1 MHRRC
6 AKSSAAISRKR
17 PTLPDR
23 RVEEATRRTELLGL
37 VPSIATGLAQAL
49 FATVAVAVGSREI
62 DSNPVLMI
70 IIGVSIIGSALAAS
84 FVRWWRT
91 EYRVGAD
98 DIRLETG
105 LLSREA
111 RSVPYE
117 RIQDV
122 SIAEPLLAR
131 MFGLVSV
138 TFETGAGGK
147 DEIELAYVT
156 RAEGERLRAVVRR
169 QREAPA
175 GATPADLATSGEEPS
190 ETLFAMDLG
199 RVVHFG
205 LFEFSL
211 VVLGVIGA
219 ALQQLEFLLPFD
231 IWSGDFW
238 TGLLAVPSDTI
249 RHWGFAAQVLGAI
262 LAVVSLL
269 VLGVVTGVVRTV
281 LRDYGFRLDRTDRGF
296 RRRRGLLNRTD
307 VVMPVHRVQAG
318 VLATGLVRRLF
329 GWHSLKFVS
338 LAKDAKS
345 ASHDVAP
352 FARTDEITPVARA
365 ARIALPGP
373 DTQWHRPSKRPWIDS
388 FVLVAA
394 VLVLAGVVMGA
405 VGVPWWFGPWIALP
419 FAAGL
424 HVLSWYRHGW
434 AMEQGQLFV
443 RNGLLAPV
451 VTSAPAIKLQSVEIA
466 RGPLAALRGYVA
478 LKCGLAG
485 GKLDIGGL
493 MQGTAETLRQ
503 AILAEI
509 ARVDFS
515 RLNSPAAGR

>member
-1 MHRRC
+1 MSDPRG
-6 AKSSAAISRKR
+6 
-17 PTLPDR
+17 
-23 RVEEATRRTELLGL
+23 EAPRRTELLGL
-37 VPSIATGLAQAL
+37 VPSVTKGLAQAV
-49 FATVAVAVGSREI
+49 FAVIAVAVGAREI
-62 DSNPVLMI
+62 SSNAFLMVTIAVLI
-70 IIGVSIIGSALAAS
+70 VGSALAAA

-131 MFGLVSV
+131 LLGLVSV

-169 QREAPA
+169 QRETPFETGAAGAVAPA
-175 GATPADLATSGEEPS
+175 DAAEESS

-219 ALQQLEFLLPFD
+219 ALQQLDFLLPFD
-231 IWSGDFW
+231 IWSADFW
-238 TGLLAVPSDTI
+238 TDLFAVQTDTL
-249 RHWGFAAQVLGAI
+249 RHWGFAAQIFGAVLA
-262 LAVVSLL
+262 AVSLL

-281 LRDYGFRLDRTDRGF
+281 LRDYDFRLERTERGF

-318 VLATGLVRRLF
+318 VLATGLVRRRF

-338 LAKDAKS
+338 LANDAKS
-345 ASHDVAP
+345 ASHDVVP
-352 FARTDEITPVARA
+352 FAQPDEIAPVARA
-365 ARIALPGP
+365 ASIALPGP
-373 DTQWHRPSKRPWIDS
+373 DTRWHRPSRRPWTDS
-388 FVLVAA
+388 FVFFAA
-394 VLVLAGVVMGA
+394 VLTAAGMVMA
-405 VGVPWWFGPWIALP
+405 IADVPWWPAPLVAIPVPGVLHALHW
-419 FAAGL
+419 L
-424 HVLSWYRHGW
+424 RHGW
-434 AMEQGQLFV
+434 AMEDGQLFV
-443 RNGLLAPV
+443 RTGLLAPV

-466 RGPLAALRGYVA
+466 RGPLGRLRGYVA

-485 GKLDIGGL
+485 GKLEIDGL
-493 MQGTAETLRQ
+493 MHDTAEALRQ
-503 AILAEI
+503 SILAEI

-515 RLNSPAAGR
+515 RLNTPAVKR